1 MAERDHMRTTFSREQ
16 LQIALSRWDNE
27 GGAGPDGPQE
37 GADMASTC
45 CKKITVKPAKLVIG
59 LNENESPIHS

>member
-1 MAERDHMRTTFSREQ
+1 MAERDHMQTTFSSEQ

-37 GADMASTC
+37 GGGMASLHC
-45 CKKITVKPAKLVIG
+45 EKITAKSKKLLIG
-59 LNENESPIHS
+59 STENESPIHN